1 VSRKKK
7 RRHNRPKS
15 AAKKSKF
22 DIFNGNVSNP
32 GEFVF
37 IYLLI
42 GILCVAMLIAFS
54 IWSAPKS
61 YEDLQYANIQF
72 TRYEIEDECLHLYE
86 EGNDKY
92 YNIPAYEETVTDPE
106 GLLRL
111 CENHAVLYVG
121 YEDYPEADVP
131 HFGLESI
138 RDMNGTVYLTME
150 AIHEF
155 RWGEAPGFYVAF
167 GGITVIW
174 FLFCLISIYIGRHP
188 EQFSRRTIRLFFQDR
203 YVRRCKKR

>member
-1 VSRKKK
+1 MNHSEVSGVSGKKK
-7 RRHNRPKS
+7 RRHSHPKS
-15 AAKKSKF
+15 AAKRSKF
-22 DIFNGNVSNP
+22 DIFNGNVRNP

-42 GILCVAMLIAFS
+42 GILCIAMLIAFS

-72 TRYEIEDECLHLYE
+72 TRYEIEDERLHLYE
-86 EGNDKY
+86 DGNDKY

-111 CENHAVLYVG
+111 CEDHAVLYVG

-155 RWGEAPGFYVAF
+155 RWGEAPGFYVVF
-167 GGITVIW
+167 GGMQAI
-174 FLFCLISIYIGRHP
+174 
-188 EQFSRRTIRLFFQDR
+188 
-203 YVRRCKKR
+203 